1 MADVG
6 GRPDK
11 IPAKFSRF
19 NFAVN
24 HNPLHL
30 GISKS
35 ASSLLLGEKFDN
47 YVIVSLIRSGES
59 VECGRDVELFV
70 CLHILSDELVRRSIS
85 LCQVS
90 ESPGTLTLYAS
101 ERFHGH
107 YRIADSEDVFI
118 RVVKAFPL
126 TKVVFG
132 ARSARCYEWARNRLF
147 STELLVSTCQQKV
160 LVRSGDE
167 FLAPVIHKF
176 SRDETHSLS
185 NYQDLVALECEPV
198 MQGIISVN
206 TSIVITHIDDGRHS
220 QVEVPRGKE
229 EIDDEALRNG
239 FLNGFPDPLIISEF
253 ACQRDAPN
261 VLYLR
266 PVIIPKISTHVTAT
280 VNHLTCTEDQCE
292 TELRVGVTKATLIE
306 LCALNGSW
314 VVVSIPCGENGR
326 ESDTELVEQPDSVP
340 QEKGCQDVETS
351 PESMKVTDIEAAK
364 TAKESAHLAQ
374 VFVIDQKQFG
384 TASDLKDGDDRNVAD
399 ASYDKERRDGE
410 DELFPDNEVLFL
422 SPRLWFNLQHHP
434 SRLIQPDAVV
444 SIWLAKMELEQ
455 RDSILASSKSISTS
469 CQPPLAREIHLGLI
483 KSPDYPMTSKF
494 DQAIKKYFTEARIVS
509 LGDVV
514 TLSTKEFPEYT
525 HDISEGV
532 HTRYPFIYFKVI
544 KIEPQ
549 VEEAVSYMVDS
560 LHTTVFQ
567 GAPVS
572 SYVPATTDAYSNSKL
587 DPIWGSPSPAGVWKY
602 ADQIEDL
609 IIPYLI
615 PKSQC
620 TRLAPS
626 LLLSGPT
633 GCGKVTVVRSVCR
646 RLNLHCVVAN
656 CHDLCAD
663 TTASTEAKIKNLM
676 FKGGMCAPCIL
687 VMRNIQ
693 VLARDRDGTGEDPR
707 VAASLKEAIQSLS
720 STHHD
725 YPVVVIA
732 TAPTTKSVLTDLH
745 ACFLHHQEMKVPN
758 EQERTELLQA
768 LSEKVSLATDV
779 DIAYIAKRTAGLV
792 LGDLCALLSHT
803 IRSSTARVISSCSIG
818 SKLSIAEEKDLCTA
832 GVQVN
837 NVDFENALNQLQAA
851 HADAIGAPKIPNVS
865 WEDIGGLVE
874 VRAQILDTI
883 QLPLQHPE
891 LFSAGLRRSGV
902 LLYGP
907 PGTGK
912 TLLAKAVATEC
923 SLNFLSVK
931 GPELINMYVGQSE
944 ENVREVFVRARSA
957 SPCVIFF
964 DELDSLAPNRG
975 RSGDSGGVMDRVVS
989 QLLAE
994 LDGLHKSTDVF
1005 VIGATNRPDLLD
1017 PALLRPGRFDKLL
1030 YLGVSQ
1036 DRSSQVKIIRA
1047 LTRKFTLSADI
1058 TLELIAENC
1067 PLTMTGADFYALC
1080 SDAMLNAVKR
1090 KIDQLQS
1097 GDSSDETSV
1106 VVEEQDF
1113 FSALESLVPSVSEQ
1127 ELLHYQQ
1134 LQAQISRGF

>member
-6 GRPDK
+6 GRRDK

-35 ASSLLLGEKFDN
+35 ASRLLLGEKFDS
-47 YVIVSLIRSGES
+47 YVIVSLIRQGEPL
-59 VECGRDVELFV
+59 ECGFDVELFV
-70 CLHILSDELVRRSIS
+70 CLHILSDDLVRRSIS

-90 ESPGTLTLYAS
+90 ESPGTLTLYATQ
-101 ERFHGH
+101 RFHEH
-107 YRIADSEDVFI
+107 YGIADSEDIFI
-118 RVVKAFPL
+118 RLVKVFPL
-126 TKVVFG
+126 SKVVFG
-132 ARSARCYEWARNRLF
+132 ARSSRCYEWARNRLF

-160 LVRSGDE
+160 LVRSGDQ

-176 SRDETHSLS
+176 SKDETQSRS
-185 NYQDLVALECEPV
+185 NYQNLIALECEPV

-206 TSIVITHIDDGRHS
+206 TSIVIT
-220 QVEVPRGKE
+220 QVEDTTYSDAGPVNGE
-229 EIDDEALRNG
+229 EDSIDRLSKNDPAVDL
-239 FLNGFPDPLIISEF
+239 FPEPLIISEF
-253 ACQRDAPN
+253 AFMRDAPKAFH
-261 VLYLR
+261 LR
-266 PVIIPKISTHVTAT
+266 PVIIPKVSAHLTAT
-280 VNHLTCTEDQCE
+280 VNHLTCSDNLCE
-292 TELRVGVTKATLIE
+292 TELRVGVTKATLLE
-306 LCALNGSW
+306 LCALSGSW
-314 VVVSIPCGENGR
+314 VVVSLPPAENFGECERKLPEPSGSDLQENFR
-326 ESDTELVEQPDSVP
+326 EDDAKSPGTLITADA
-340 QEKGCQDVETS
+340 ET
-351 PESMKVTDIEAAK
+351 TTTI
-364 TAKESAHLAQ
+364 KESAHLAQ
-374 VFVIDQKQFG
+374 VFIIDQKFLG
-384 TASDLKDGDDRNVAD
+384 AGAGKSNEEDDGDT
-399 ASYDKERRDGE
+399 SYNRKRPNEEELIPEDGT
-410 DELFPDNEVLFL
+410 LYL
-422 SPRLWFNLQHHP
+422 SPRLWFNLQHQP
-434 SRLIQPDAVV
+434 SRLIQPEAVISV
-444 SIWLAKMELEQ
+444 WLAKAELEQ
-455 RDSILASSKSISTS
+455 CEGILASSRSLSAS
-469 CQPPLAREIHLGLI
+469 CQPPLAKELHLGLV

-494 DQAIKKYFTEARIVS
+494 DLAIKKYFTETRIVS
-509 LGDVV
+509 LGDVL

-525 HDISEGV
+525 HDIGEGV
-532 HTRYPFIYFKVI
+532 HTRSPLIFFKVI
-544 KIEPQ
+544 KIQPQ
-549 VEEAVSYMVDS
+549 LEGKVSYMVDT

-572 SYVPATTDAYSNSKL
+572 SYIPATMDAYINSKL
-587 DPIWGSPSPAGVWKY
+587 EPIWGLPSPAGIWKY
-602 ADQIEDL
+602 VDQIEDV
-609 IIPYLI
+609 IVPYLI

-620 TRLAPS
+620 TRLTPS
-626 LLLSGPT
+626 LLLVGPA

-687 VMRNIQ
+687 VMRNIH
-693 VLARDRDGTGEDPR
+693 VLARDRDGTGEDAR
-707 VAASLKEAIQSLS
+707 VVASLKEAIQSLS
-720 STHHD
+720 SVHHD

-732 TAPTTKSVLTDLH
+732 TAPATKSVLTDLH
-745 ACFLHHQEMKVPN
+745 ACFLHHLEMKVPK
-758 EQERTELLQA
+758 EEERTELLQA
-768 LSEKVSLATDV
+768 LCEKVELATDV
-779 DIAYIAKRTAGLV
+779 DVAYIAKRTAGLV

-803 IRSSTARVISSCSIG
+803 VRSSTSRVISSCSIG
-818 SKLSIAEEKDLCTA
+818 SKLSIGEEKDLCAA
-832 GVQVN
+832 GIQIN
-837 NVDFENALNQLQAA
+837 NADFEGALNQLQAA
-851 HADAIGAPKIPNVS
+851 HADAIGAPKIPSVS
-865 WEDIGGLVE
+865 WDDIGGLVE

-944 ENVREVFVRARSA
+944 ENVREVFMRARSA

-1036 DRSSQVKIIRA
+1036 DRTSQVKIIQA
-1047 LTRKFTLSADI
+1047 LTRKFALSPDVA
-1058 TLELIAENC
+1058 LELVAENC

-1090 KIDQLQS
+1090 KVGQLQS
-1097 GDSSDETSV
+1097 GDAADETSV
-1106 VVEEQDF
+1106 VVDEQDF
-1113 FSALESLVPSVSEQ
+1113 LLALETLVPSVSEQ
-1127 ELLHYQQ
+1127 ELQHYQQ